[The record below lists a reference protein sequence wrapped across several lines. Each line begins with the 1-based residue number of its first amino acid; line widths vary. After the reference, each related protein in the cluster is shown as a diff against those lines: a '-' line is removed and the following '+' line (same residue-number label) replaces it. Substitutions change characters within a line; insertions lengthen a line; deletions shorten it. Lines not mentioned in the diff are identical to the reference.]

1 MKRLLSILLTLIM
14 ILSLS
19 IPAFATEANTS
30 GTQPTDSQVQ
40 EYALTFMTRSQENS
54 NITISN
60 FIHLYDGNGK
70 VTGYYVTFDDIDVPA
85 GYVLISLISGPSPIV
100 EFSFEGYGPLDTA
113 TIPLDASSE
122 SSEKII
128 FAGPGAIY
136 IPALGDKYYSVYDQE
151 LGNIYEDE
159 IAPISNVD
167 LYDGIID
174 WGEAN
179 IDSDSVYKIL
189 NFGAGT
195 DYWLMEEFASGGVC
209 YPTAATNILWYWGV
223 KRNRSS
229 VMDKVASKTT
239 DFQKAK
245 AIFDIMHDKMGTSET
260 STWDINILNGYN
272 GFFGQN
278 AGQRGIWSSTKI
290 GNNSSFSTYKSALDD
305 DCPIQL
311 VLHTKNGI
319 LFDKGDGHGV
329 MVLGYAD
336 SVAGTHYLFVMD
348 GWNTYGRFV
357 KLDYYPYM
365 FGYKIWVK

>member
-1 MKRLLSILLTLIM
+1 M
-14 ILSLS
+14 
-19 IPAFATEANTS
+19 
-30 GTQPTDSQVQ
+30 
-40 EYALTFMTRSQENS
+40 
-54 NITISN
+54 
-60 FIHLYDGNGK
+60 
-70 VTGYYVTFDDIDVPA
+70 
-85 GYVLISLISGPSPIV
+85 
-100 EFSFEGYGPLDTA
+100 
-113 TIPLDASSE
+113 
-122 SSEKII
+122 
-128 FAGPGAIY
+128 
-136 IPALGDKYYSVYDQE
+136 YDQE

-260 STWDINILNGYN
+260 STWDIMV
-272 GFFGQN
+272 
-278 AGQRGIWSSTKI
+278 SSVRML
-290 GNNSSFSTYKSALDD
+290 GNEVYGLLQKLETTHRSAHIKAPWTCLLYTSDA
-305 DCPIQL
+305 
-311 VLHTKNGI
+311 
-319 LFDKGDGHGV
+319 
-329 MVLGYAD
+329 AD
-336 SVAGTHYLFVMD
+336 EQ
-348 GWNTYGRFV
+348 
-357 KLDYYPYM
+357 
-365 FGYKIWVK
+365 